1 MNRKILIAIGILLL
15 LGGMGAY
22 LFMSKGKSP
31 AATPTQEQ
39 AASSESSTPKSLKD
53 LIGLGTAQ
61 ECLFSADEGSGGVVY
76 VAGGKVRGDF
86 STQNEG
92 QTIISHMIVDGQT
105 SYVWMEGQEMGYKF
119 TFDESTQTQ
128 DQGQTSQTAV
138 DIDQKVDYNCKS
150 WNSDPSMFTL
160 PEDVEFSDMSQLTAP
175 TGEQTS
181 ADTKA
186 AQCAACDSAPEDA
199 QAQCRAALGCD

>member
-1 MNRKILIAIGILLL
+1 MNKKILIAIGILLL

-22 LFMSKGKSP
+22 LFMSKGKSQ
-31 AATPTQEQ
+31 ATTPTQEQ
-39 AASSESSTPKSLKD
+39 AASGESSAQRSLKD

-61 ECLFSADEGSGGVVY
+61 ECLFAMDEENSGVVY

-105 SYVWMEGQEMGYKF
+105 SYFWMEGQEMGYKYSV
-119 TFDESTQTQ
+119 DSTVQAE
-128 DQGQTSQTAV
+128 GQTNQAAM
-138 DIDQKVDYNCKS
+138 DIDQKVDYDCKS
-150 WNSDPSMFTL
+150 WNSDPSMFIL
-160 PEDVEFSDMSQLTAP
+160 PEGIEFQDMSQFTAP

-181 ADTKA
+181 SDTKA

-199 QAQCRAALGCD
+199 QEQCRAALGCE